1 MPPIQFEQAL
11 WGSHLRDET
20 RDPDDYFPSYF
31 SGFELLRE
39 AFDAEHLVLMR
50 EVKIAFEVA
59 TGPDSQDFQATVP
72 FVHGFMLRGEML
84 PSGGFRCLASE
95 LPDYPSR

>member
-1 MPPIQFEQAL
+1 
-11 WGSHLRDET
+11 
-20 RDPDDYFPSYF
+20 
-31 SGFELLRE
+31 
-39 AFDAEHLVLMR
+39 LVLMR